1 MTALRV
7 DYGTEVERSIAAI
20 VDTIDRNPAVFE
32 RFPARWLAITLI
44 DDDPDVADLV
54 RGVPGGDGVVAQA
67 VEERRR
73 LAGVLGP
80 DSLTAIAGARYQW
93 INEVAFDVVDRSGE
107 RGPNLTDRID
117 SVITNRWLGIP
128 IFLAVMWAVFKLTTD
143 VAAVFLDWID
153 AAVSGPISRL
163 VVGFLG
169 AIGLGGTWVESL
181 VVDGIVTGVGAVLVF
196 IPILLTLYLALA
208 VLEDTGYMARAA
220 FVMDRV
226 MGGIGLPGKSFLP
239 MLVGFG
245 CTVPAIY
252 ATRTLESERDRILTG
267 LLVPFMSCGAR
278 LPVYVL
284 FATAF
289 FPDHAGTVVF
299 LMYLL
304 GIVVAIALG
313 LILRH
318 TVLRSTGSPPAI
330 LELPPYRM
338 PTFRSIRFHTWS
350 RTKAFLVD
358 AGSIILATSLV
369 VWLLLAIPVG
379 GNGTF
384 GDTDVGDSAFAAS
397 ANALAPALE
406 PLGFGTWEA
415 AGSLMSGFVAKEV
428 VISTMGQ
435 VYGIEEVD
443 DDAAGVAVIDEL
455 GEIATGFGTAVA
467 DTARALPALVGISL
481 GTDDEA
487 SPSTSL
493 TDRIRTE
500 FEVSSGGHGALAGL
514 AFMVFVLLYTPC
526 MAAIAAER
534 KELGTRW
541 MWVSIVG
548 QTALAWAMAFLVFQG
563 GRLLGW

>member
-1 MTALRV
+1 MSALDI
-7 DYGTEVERSIAAI
+7 DYGTDVERSIDELVAAI
-20 VDTIDRNPAVFE
+20 DRSPRVAL
-32 RFPARWLAITLI
+32 RFPARWLAITLL
-44 DDDPDVADLV
+44 DDDRDVADSV
-54 RGVPGGDGVVAQA
+54 QGVPGGTDVTAVAAEQ
-67 VEERRR
+67 RDR
-73 LAGVLGP
+73 LGDVLGP
-80 DSLTAIAGARYQW
+80 TSLTAIAGARYQW
-93 INEVAFDVVDRSGE
+93 INEVADDVVDRPQE
-107 RGPNLTDRID
+107 PRPTLTDRID

-153 AAVSGPISRL
+153 AAVSGPVSRL
-163 VVGFLG
+163 IAGLLG

-181 VVDGIVTGVGAVLVF
+181 VVDGIVVGVGAVLVF
-196 IPILLTLYLALA
+196 IPILVTLYLALA

-252 ATRTLESERDRILTG
+252 ATRTLGNERDRILTG

-289 FPDHAGTVVF
+289 FPNHAGTVVF

-304 GIVVAIALG
+304 GIVVAIVLG

-330 LELPPYRM
+330 MELPPYRM
-338 PTFRSIRFHTWS
+338 PTVRSIRFHTWS
-350 RTKAFLVD
+350 RTKAFLID
-358 AGSIILATSLV
+358 AGSIILATSIV

-379 GNGTF
+379 GTGAF
-384 GDTDVGDSAFAAS
+384 GDTDVDDSAFAAT
-397 ANALAPALE
+397 ANMIAPTLE

-435 VYGIEEVD
+435 VYGVD
-443 DDAAGVAVIDEL
+443 NGNAAAENVAVLDDLREL
-455 GEIATGFGTAVA
+455 GVGFGTAVV
-467 DTARALPALVGISL
+467 DTVRALPAVVGISL
-481 GTDDEA
+481 GGGDDG
-487 SPSTSL
+487 PSTTL
-493 TDRIRTE
+493 AGRIRTE

-541 MWVSIVG
+541 MWASVVG
-548 QTALAWAMAFLVFQG
+548 QTALAWIMALLVFQG